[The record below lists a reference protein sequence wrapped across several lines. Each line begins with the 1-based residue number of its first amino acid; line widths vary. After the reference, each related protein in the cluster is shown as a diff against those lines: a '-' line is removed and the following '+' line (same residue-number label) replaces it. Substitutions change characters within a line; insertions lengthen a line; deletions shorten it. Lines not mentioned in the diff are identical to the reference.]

1 MGASPIRRFRR
12 RQKLPTL
19 DSVRPGNKWSPVE
32 AMGPAARSCATPGD
46 GLERR
51 LSPAHRRP
59 AWERR
64 RRQDV
69 NSRERSDRAAAAGA
83 AGSEWRPRKGQTT
96 AAVTADQ
103 ISGTLTEAPI
113 SAVHFDKK
121 GRTVPMLAGFCRC
134 GSLSFN
140 LQSGEQRQSK
150 TMLRKTPGN
159 NVLES
164 RLLYRL

>member
-83 AGSEWRPRKGQTT
+83 AGVGVEAEEG
-96 AAVTADQ
+96 ADDRGGHGRSD
-103 ISGTLTEAPI
+103 IGDAHRGTDKCGTL
-113 SAVHFDKK
+113 
-121 GRTVPMLAGFCRC
+121 R
-134 GSLSFN
+134 
-140 LQSGEQRQSK
+140 
-150 TMLRKTPGN
+150 
-159 NVLES
+159 
-164 RLLYRL
+164 